1 MNVPALSVS
10 ISKLSSTITL
20 ESSALLYS
28 RFLIVTHYLNSMN
41 TFLNLMARYFAST
54 NDCKLTFYA
63 KIIGKLEFRK
73 ANSRACGQ
81 SRLKLS
87 NIIQQAHNSSFI
99 FAYFMSPN
107 FILIANYIDGFASL
121 LELKRFNSL
130 DIFFMILSM
139 SERHLFYEYHQFLI
153 VTTKTI
159 FTEKYTEASL
169 PIIQDNL
176 LKK

>member
-1 MNVPALSVS
+1 
-10 ISKLSSTITL
+10 
-20 ESSALLYS
+20 
-28 RFLIVTHYLNSMN
+28 
-41 TFLNLMARYFAST
+41 
-54 NDCKLTFYA
+54 
-63 KIIGKLEFRK
+63 
-73 ANSRACGQ
+73 
-81 SRLKLS
+81 
-87 NIIQQAHNSSFI
+87 
-99 FAYFMSPN
+99 MSPN